1 MCWCAQLMIQCET
14 RLASVLWRF
23 QIKSTL
29 HNSLFTMEFFSNL
42 KKNEKRKTS
51 SILDKWTLQTIICI
65 PFSATHLRFWYNF
78 FPQFP
83 QRRDWQAP
91 GIGNY
96 LKYLVSIYDTLNFNF
111 LRSFYSL
118 LVILINDSSPQD
130 HPFCFHFV
138 CLVIC
143 LQVFTDDLV
152 VFCGFSSIQHFNLIR
167 LWWFVPVLNNKEI

>member
-42 KKNEKRKTS
+42 KKMKKEKLLPYSTNKLCRQSSLYPSSQPPTS
-51 SILDKWTLQTIICI
+51 ASGTIS
-65 PFSATHLRFWYNF
+65 FLS
-78 FPQFP
+78 QFP

-91 GIGNY
+91 GIGIY
-96 LKYLVSIYDTLNFNF
+96 LEYLVSIYDTLNFNF

-118 LVILINDSSPQD
+118 PVVLINDSSPQD
-130 HPFCFHFV
+130 HPFVFILSVLSFV
-138 CLVIC
+138 CK
-143 LQVFTDDLV
+143 
-152 VFCGFSSIQHFNLIR
+152 SSRMI
-167 LWWFVPVLNNKEI
+167 